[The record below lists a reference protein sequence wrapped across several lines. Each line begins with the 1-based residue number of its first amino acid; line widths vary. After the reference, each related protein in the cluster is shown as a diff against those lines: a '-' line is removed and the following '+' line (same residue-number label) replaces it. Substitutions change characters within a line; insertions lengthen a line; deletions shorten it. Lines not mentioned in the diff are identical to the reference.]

1 MSVPTRQLG
10 WTPRA
15 RPVSIAALIELYE
28 RNYRLVECLAPE
40 LELPFDDAVSYSGT
54 DLPLRLTV
62 LERGRYTAAFR
73 LTYEFAEPGGPRF
86 DPDLKVRVYRDARL
100 AEALTRPL
108 RPAWLATEEGDPQA
122 FQYLDDQWT
131 RNLLLHKWLHFLLG
145 HGHGFGLA
153 ARPRVTVVEPATE

>member
-15 RPVSIAALIELYE
+15 RPVRISALIELYE
-28 RNYRLVECLAPE
+28 RNFRLIECLAPE
-40 LELPFDDAVSYSGT
+40 LELPFDDAVSYSAS

-62 LERGRYTAAFR
+62 IERGRYTAAFR
-73 LTYEFAEPGGPRF
+73 LTYEFAEPGGPRL

-100 AEALTRPL
+100 AEALSTPIRPS
-108 RPAWLATEEGDPQA
+108 WLATDEGDPQA
-122 FQYLDDQWT
+122 LQYLDEQWS
-131 RNLLLHKWLHFLLG
+131 RNLLLHKWLHYLLG

-153 ARPRVTVVEPATE
+153 ARPRTRTPAPA